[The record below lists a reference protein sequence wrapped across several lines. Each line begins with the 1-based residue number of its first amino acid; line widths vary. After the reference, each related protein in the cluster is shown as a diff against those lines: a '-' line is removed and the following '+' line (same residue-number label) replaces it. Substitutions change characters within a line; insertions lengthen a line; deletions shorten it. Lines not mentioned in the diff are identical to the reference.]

1 LHFSFTKHFYKKRQ
15 QFSRFFLN
23 FATRYFLTT
32 IISTFFNEDIFKMKT
47 IHKTNDRHSLSW
59 LANAVT
65 TLVLTA
71 AVSLCLASCAGEKA
85 HKRFVVGVSQCSEDT
100 WRDKLNEELRI
111 AATYYDVALQ
121 IKSANDDVRLQTE
134 QIDRF
139 VEQGVDLLVVAP
151 GQVSISPAIDK
162 AYEKGIPVII
172 FDRRTRSNKYTAY
185 IGADNHDIGAS
196 MAEFMANANTAGT
209 KVVELC
215 GLSSSSPAIE
225 RDAGFDSVAAHR
237 PNIDIVKKVYA
248 DWTEEGAYHVMDSLL
263 STPYPAFNCLFA
275 HNDRMAMGARRA
287 VVKHGIDP
295 KTIKLCGIDA
305 MPQHGGGM
313 QLVAEGKLFA
323 SSIYPTRGDEV
334 MRLAMKILTH
344 KPYDRENRLSSALVT
359 EANARVL
366 LMQYDETTRQQ
377 GHLSELR
384 DRVDKTVSDFKTQR
398 IYLLIMLG
406 ALLLLGMAYV
416 YVVRANRAKAR
427 LNRQLADSVEQQRQ
441 MTKHIEELTH
451 TQLQFFTNISH
462 ELRTPL
468 TLIAGPTEQ
477 LLEDKTVQ
485 GTHRRMLQ
493 MVERNTK
500 ILIQLVSEILDFRKV
515 QNNKAVLKLN
525 RFNLAETLRLWAD
538 DFDAVTSRKG
548 ITVKVDA
555 PADAAQAT
563 VIADRDKLARVF
575 FNLMSNAVKYTPKD
589 GTITI
594 TLRHNEGSFFFTMNN
609 DSVKTISK
617 DDLPHIFERFY
628 QPKGSI
634 GGTGIGLALVK
645 ANVDLHHGSISA
657 TSSQEEGTTFSI
669 TLPDTQEGYDP
680 DADNDGNKD
689 NSTKAEQGYVDDSY
703 APVNVE
709 AAEKAER
716 ITNAEDFDA
725 DRPLV
730 LIIDDNNGMR
740 AYLRSILQDHYN
752 VSEAVNGQQGLER
765 ARREVPKLVVCDV
778 MMPVMDGLE
787 FTRRLK
793 ADTATSHIPVI
804 LLTARSLSEQ
814 REEGY
819 GTGADSYL
827 TKPFTG
833 SLLLARI
840 DNLIHSRTLLR
851 SLFSGNSKE
860 EEKEEEMLGAQDQT
874 FVTRLREVIRD
885 NMGDSDFSVERIGEE
900 IGLSRVQLYR
910 KVKALTGQTPVELL
924 RKARLERS
932 RRLIEKTEK
941 SVSEIAYEV
950 GFTSPSYFNKCFK
963 DEFGISPGAMREKAQ
978 G

>member
-1 LHFSFTKHFYKKRQ
+1 
-15 QFSRFFLN
+15 
-23 FATRYFLTT
+23 
-32 IISTFFNEDIFKMKT
+32 MKT

-111 AATYYDVALQ
+111 AATYYDVDLQ

-134 QIDRF
+134 QINRF

-162 AYEKGIPVII
+162 AYEKGIPVIV
-172 FDRRTRSNKYTAY
+172 FDRQTHSDKYTAY
-185 IGADNHDIGAS
+185 IGANNHEIGAS

-366 LMQYDETTRQQ
+366 LMQNDETTRQQ

-406 ALLLLGMAYV
+406 ALFLLALAYV
-416 YVVRANRAKAR
+416 YVVNANRAKAR
-427 LNRQLADSVEQQRQ
+427 MNRQLADSVEQQRQ

-525 RFNLAETLRLWAD
+525 RFNLGETLRLWAD

-548 ITVKVDA
+548 ITVKVNA

-669 TLPDTQEGYDP
+669 TLPDKQEGYDP

>member
-1 LHFSFTKHFYKKRQ
+1 
-15 QFSRFFLN
+15 
-23 FATRYFLTT
+23 
-32 IISTFFNEDIFKMKT
+32 MKT

-111 AATYYDVALQ
+111 AATYYDVDLQ

-134 QIDRF
+134 QINRF

-225 RDAGFDSVAAHR
+225 RNAGFDSVAACR
-237 PNIDIVKKVYA
+237 PNISIVKKVYA

-295 KTIKLCGIDA
+295 KTIKFCGIDA
-305 MPQHGGGM
+305 MPQQGGGM

-366 LMQYDETTRQQ
+366 LMQNDETTRQQ

-384 DRVDKTVSDFKTQR
+384 NRVDKTVSDFKTQR
-398 IYLLIMLG
+398 IYLLIMLS
-406 ALLLLGMAYV
+406 ALLLLGIAYV
-416 YVVRANRAKAR
+416 YVVSANRAKAR

-525 RFNLAETLRLWAD
+525 RFNLGETLRLWAD
-538 DFDAVTSRKG
+538 DFGAVTSRKG

-575 FNLMSNAVKYTPKD
+575 FNLMSNAVKYTPQD

-752 VSEAVNGQQGLER
+752 VSEAVDGQQGLER

-833 SLLLARI
+833 SLLLARV

-860 EEKEEEMLGAQDQT
+860 EEKEEEMLGAQDQS

>member
-1 LHFSFTKHFYKKRQ
+1 
-15 QFSRFFLN
+15 
-23 FATRYFLTT
+23 
-32 IISTFFNEDIFKMKT
+32 MKT
-47 IHKTNDRHSLSW
+47 IHKTNNRHSLSW
-59 LANAVT
+59 LASAVT
-65 TLVLTA
+65 VLVLTA

-85 HKRFVVGVSQCSEDT
+85 NKRFVVGVSQCSEDT

-111 AATYYDVALQ
+111 AATYYDVDLQ

-134 QIDRF
+134 QINRF

-162 AYEKGIPVII
+162 AYVKGIPVII

-185 IGADNHDIGAS
+185 IGADNHEIGAS

-366 LMQYDETTRQQ
+366 LMQNDETTRQQ

-384 DRVDKTVSDFKTQR
+384 NRVDKTVSDFKTQR

-406 ALLLLGMAYV
+406 ALFLLALAYV
-416 YVVRANRAKAR
+416 YVVNANRAKAR
-427 LNRQLADSVEQQRQ
+427 MNRQLADSVEQQRQ

-515 QNNKAVLKLN
+515 QNIKAVLKLN
-525 RFNLAETLRLWAD
+525 RFNLGETLRLWAD

-645 ANVDLHHGSISA
+645 ANVDLHHGSISV

>member
-1 LHFSFTKHFYKKRQ
+1 
-15 QFSRFFLN
+15 
-23 FATRYFLTT
+23 
-32 IISTFFNEDIFKMKT
+32 MKT
-47 IHKTNDRHSLSW
+47 IHKTNKRHSLSW

-65 TLVLTA
+65 ALVLTA
-71 AVSLCLASCAGEKA
+71 AVSLCLASCGGGEA

-111 AATYYDVALQ
+111 AATYYDVDLQ

-134 QIDRF
+134 QINRF

-162 AYEKGIPVII
+162 AYEKGIPVIV
-172 FDRRTRSNKYTAY
+172 FDRRTHSDKYTAY
-185 IGADNHDIGAS
+185 IGANNHEIGAS

-225 RDAGFDSVAAHR
+225 RGEGFDSVAALR

-248 DWTEEGAYHVMDSLL
+248 DWTEEGAYRVMDSLL
-263 STPYPAFNCLFA
+263 STPYPAFNSIFA

-305 MPQHGGGM
+305 MPQQGGGM

-716 ITNAEDFDA
+716 ITNAEDFDT

-963 DEFGISPGAMREKAQ
+963 DEFGISPGAMREKTQ

>member
-1 LHFSFTKHFYKKRQ
+1 
-15 QFSRFFLN
+15 
-23 FATRYFLTT
+23 
-32 IISTFFNEDIFKMKT
+32 MKT
-47 IHKTNDRHSLSW
+47 IHKTNKRHSLSW
-59 LANAVT
+59 LASAVT
-65 TLVLTA
+65 ALVLTA
-71 AVSLCLASCAGEKA
+71 AVSLCLASCGGGEA
-85 HKRFVVGVSQCSEDT
+85 HNRFVVGVSQCSEDT

-111 AATYYDVALQ
+111 AATYYDVDLQ

-248 DWTEEGAYHVMDSLL
+248 DWTEEGAYRVMDSLL

-334 MRLAMKILTH
+334 MRLAMEILTH
-344 KPYDRENRLSSALVT
+344 KPYNRENRLSSALVT

-366 LMQYDETTRQQ
+366 LMQNDETTRQQ

-384 DRVDKTVSDFKTQR
+384 NRVDKTVSDFKTQR
-398 IYLLIMLG
+398 IYLLIMLS
-406 ALLLLGMAYV
+406 ALLLLALAYV
-416 YVVRANRAKAR
+416 YVVNANRAKAR
-427 LNRQLADSVEQQRQ
+427 MNRQLADSVEQQRQ

-525 RFNLAETLRLWAD
+525 RFNLGETLRLWAD
-538 DFDAVTSRKG
+538 DFGAVTSRKG
-548 ITVKVDA
+548 IKVQVDA

-563 VIADRDKLARVF
+563 IIADRDKLARVF

-594 TLRHNEGSFFFTMNN
+594 TLRHNEGEFFFTMNN

-628 QPKGSI
+628 QSKGSI

-657 TSSQEEGTTFSI
+657 TSTQEEGTTFSI

-680 DADNDGNKD
+680 DADKDNNKD

-703 APVNVE
+703 APANVE

>member
-1 LHFSFTKHFYKKRQ
+1 
-15 QFSRFFLN
+15 
-23 FATRYFLTT
+23 
-32 IISTFFNEDIFKMKT
+32 MKT
-47 IHKTNDRHSLSW
+47 IHKTNKRHSLSW
-59 LANAVT
+59 LAIAVT

-111 AATYYDVALQ
+111 AATYYDVDLQ

-151 GQVSISPAIDK
+151 GQVTISPAIDK

-196 MAEFMANANTAGT
+196 MAEFMANANTEGT
-209 KVVELC
+209 EVVELC

-225 RDAGFDSVAAHR
+225 RDAGFDSVAACR
-237 PNIDIVKKVYA
+237 PNISIVKKVYA
-248 DWTEEGAYHVMDSLL
+248 DWTEQGAYHVMDSLL

-295 KTIKLCGIDA
+295 KTIKFCGIDA
-305 MPQHGGGM
+305 MPQQGGGM
-313 QLVAEGKLFA
+313 HLVSEGKLFA

-366 LMQYDETTRQQ
+366 LMQNDETTRQQ

-384 DRVDKTVSDFKTQR
+384 NRVDKTVSDFKTQR
-398 IYLLIMLG
+398 IYLLIMLS
-406 ALLLLGMAYV
+406 ALLLLGIAYV
-416 YVVRANRAKAR
+416 YVVSANRAKAR

-538 DFDAVTSRKG
+538 DFGAVTSRKG

-575 FNLMSNAVKYTPKD
+575 FNLMSNAVKYTPQD

-594 TLRHNEGSFFFTMNN
+594 TLRHNDGSFFFTMNN

-628 QPKGSI
+628 QSKGSI

-752 VSEAVNGQQGLER
+752 VSEAVDGQQGLER

-860 EEKEEEMLGAQDQT
+860 EEKEEEMLGAQDQS

>member
-1 LHFSFTKHFYKKRQ
+1 
-15 QFSRFFLN
+15 
-23 FATRYFLTT
+23 
-32 IISTFFNEDIFKMKT
+32 MKT
-47 IHKTNDRHSLSW
+47 IHKTNNRHYLSW
-59 LANAVT
+59 LASAVT
-65 TLVLTA
+65 ALVLTA
-71 AVSLCLASCAGEKA
+71 AVSLCLASCGGKEA

-111 AATYYDVALQ
+111 AATYYDVDLQ

-151 GQVSISPAIDK
+151 GQVTISPAIDK

-196 MAEFMANANTAGT
+196 MAEFMANANTEGT
-209 KVVELC
+209 EVVELC

-225 RDAGFDSVAAHR
+225 RDAGFDSVAACR
-237 PNIDIVKKVYA
+237 PNISIVKKVYA

-263 STPYPAFNCLFA
+263 STPHPAFNCLFA

-295 KTIKLCGIDA
+295 KTIKFCGIDA
-305 MPQHGGGM
+305 MPQQGGGM
-313 QLVAEGKLFA
+313 HLVSEGKLFA

-366 LMQYDETTRQQ
+366 LMQNDETTRQQ

-384 DRVDKTVSDFKTQR
+384 NRVDKTVSDFKTQR

-406 ALLLLGMAYV
+406 ALILLGIAYV
-416 YVVRANRAKAR
+416 YVVSANRAKAR
-427 LNRQLADSVEQQRQ
+427 LNRQLAESVEQQRQ

-485 GTHRRMLQ
+485 GTHRRLLQ

-538 DFDAVTSRKG
+538 DFGAVTSRKG

-575 FNLMSNAVKYTPKD
+575 FNLMSNAVKYTPQD

-594 TLRHNEGSFFFTMNN
+594 TLRHNDGSFFFTMNN

-628 QPKGSI
+628 QSKGSI

-680 DADNDGNKD
+680 DADNDDSKD

-752 VSEAVNGQQGLER
+752 VSEAVDGQQGLER

-874 FVTRLREVIRD
+874 FVTRLREVIRN

-924 RKARLERS
+924 RKARLERG

-963 DEFGISPGAMREKAQ
+963 DEFGISPGVMREKTQ

>member
-1 LHFSFTKHFYKKRQ
+1 
-15 QFSRFFLN
+15 
-23 FATRYFLTT
+23 
-32 IISTFFNEDIFKMKT
+32 MKT
-47 IHKTNDRHSLSW
+47 IHKTNKRHSLSW

-65 TLVLTA
+65 ALVLTA
-71 AVSLCLASCAGEKA
+71 AVSLCLASCGGGEA

-111 AATYYDVALQ
+111 AATYYDVDLQ

-134 QIDRF
+134 QINRF

-162 AYEKGIPVII
+162 AYEKGIPVIV
-172 FDRRTRSNKYTAY
+172 FDRRTHSDKYTAY
-185 IGADNHDIGAS
+185 IGANNHEIGAS

-225 RDAGFDSVAAHR
+225 RGEGFDSVAALR

-248 DWTEEGAYHVMDSLL
+248 DWTEEGAYRVMDSLL
-263 STPYPAFNCLFA
+263 STPYPAFNSIFA

-305 MPQHGGGM
+305 MPQQGGGM

-406 ALLLLGMAYV
+406 ALLLLGIAYV

-594 TLRHNEGSFFFTMNN
+594 TLKHNGGSFFFTMNN

-860 EEKEEEMLGAQDQT
+860 EEKEEEMLGAQDQS

>member
-1 LHFSFTKHFYKKRQ
+1 
-15 QFSRFFLN
+15 
-23 FATRYFLTT
+23 
-32 IISTFFNEDIFKMKT
+32 MKT
-47 IHKTNDRHSLSW
+47 IHKTNKCHSLSW
-59 LANAVT
+59 LASTVT
-65 TLVLTA
+65 VLVLTA
-71 AVSLCLASCAGEKA
+71 AVSLCLASCRGKEA

-111 AATYYDVALQ
+111 AATYYDVDLQ

-172 FDRRTRSNKYTAY
+172 FDRQTRSNKYTAY

-344 KPYDRENRLSSALVT
+344 KPYNRENRLSSALVT

-366 LMQYDETTRQQ
+366 LMQNDETTRQQ

-384 DRVDKTVSDFKTQR
+384 NRVDKTVSDFKTQR
-398 IYLLIMLG
+398 IYLLIMLS
-406 ALLLLGMAYV
+406 ALLLLALAYV
-416 YVVRANRAKAR
+416 YVVNANRAKAR
-427 LNRQLADSVEQQRQ
+427 MNRQLADSVEQQRQ

-525 RFNLAETLRLWAD
+525 RFNLGETLRLWAD
-538 DFDAVTSRKG
+538 DFGAVTSRKG
-548 ITVKVDA
+548 IKVQVDA

-594 TLRHNEGSFFFTMNN
+594 TLRHNEGQFFFTMNN
-609 DSVKTISK
+609 DSVKTINK

-628 QPKGSI
+628 QSKGSI

-657 TSSQEEGTTFSI
+657 TSTQEEGTTFSI

-680 DADNDGNKD
+680 DADNDNNKD

-703 APVNVE
+703 APANVE

-860 EEKEEEMLGAQDQT
+860 EEEEEERLGAQDQT

-924 RKARLERS
+924 RRARLERG

-963 DEFGISPGAMREKAQ
+963 DEFGISPGVMREKTQ

>member
-1 LHFSFTKHFYKKRQ
+1 
-15 QFSRFFLN
+15 
-23 FATRYFLTT
+23 
-32 IISTFFNEDIFKMKT
+32 MKT

-59 LANAVT
+59 FANAVT

-111 AATYYDVALQ
+111 AATYYDVDLQ

-134 QIDRF
+134 QINRF

-162 AYEKGIPVII
+162 AYEKGIPVIV
-172 FDRRTRSNKYTAY
+172 FDRQTHSDKYTAY
-185 IGADNHDIGAS
+185 IGANNHEIGAS

-305 MPQHGGGM
+305 MPQQGGGM

-344 KPYDRENRLSSALVT
+344 KPYNRENRLSSALVT

-366 LMQYDETTRQQ
+366 LMQNDETTRQQ

-555 PADAAQAT
+555 PADAEQAT

>member
-1 LHFSFTKHFYKKRQ
+1 
-15 QFSRFFLN
+15 
-23 FATRYFLTT
+23 
-32 IISTFFNEDIFKMKT
+32 MKT

-111 AATYYDVALQ
+111 AATYYDVDLQ

-134 QIDRF
+134 QINRF

-162 AYEKGIPVII
+162 AYEKGIPVIV
-172 FDRRTRSNKYTAY
+172 FDRRTHSDKYTAY
-185 IGADNHDIGAS
+185 IGANNHEIGAS

-225 RDAGFDSVAAHR
+225 RSEGFDSVAALR

-248 DWTEEGAYHVMDSLL
+248 DWTEEGAYRVMDSLL
-263 STPYPAFNCLFA
+263 STPYPAFNSLFA

-295 KTIKLCGIDA
+295 SAIKFCGIDA
-305 MPQHGGGM
+305 MPQKDGGM

-366 LMQYDETTRQQ
+366 LMQNDETTRQQ

-384 DRVDKTVSDFKTQR
+384 NRVDKTVSDFKTQR
-398 IYLLIMLG
+398 IYLLIMLS
-406 ALLLLGMAYV
+406 ALLLLALAYV
-416 YVVRANRAKAR
+416 YVVNANRAKAR
-427 LNRQLADSVEQQRQ
+427 MNRQLADSVERQRQ

>member
-1 LHFSFTKHFYKKRQ
+1 
-15 QFSRFFLN
+15 
-23 FATRYFLTT
+23 
-32 IISTFFNEDIFKMKT
+32 MKT
-47 IHKTNDRHSLSW
+47 IHKTNNRHYLSW
-59 LANAVT
+59 LAIAVT
-65 TLVLTA
+65 TLVLTV
-71 AVSLCLASCAGEKA
+71 AVSLSLASCAGEKA
-85 HKRFVVGVSQCSEDT
+85 NKRFVVGVSQCSEDT

-111 AATYYDVALQ
+111 AATYYDVDLQ

-151 GQVSISPAIDK
+151 GQVTISPAIDK

-209 KVVELC
+209 EVVELC

-225 RDAGFDSVAAHR
+225 RDAGFDSVAACR
-237 PNIDIVKKVYA
+237 PNISIVKKVYA
-248 DWTEEGAYHVMDSLL
+248 DWTEQGAYHVMDSLL
-263 STPYPAFNCLFA
+263 SAPYPAFNCLFA

-295 KTIKLCGIDA
+295 KTIKFCGIDA
-305 MPQHGGGM
+305 MPQQGGGM
-313 QLVAEGKLFA
+313 HLVSEGKLFA

-366 LMQYDETTRQQ
+366 LMQNDETTRQQ

-384 DRVDKTVSDFKTQR
+384 NRVDKTVSDFKTQR
-398 IYLLIMLG
+398 IYLLIMLS
-406 ALLLLGMAYV
+406 ALLLLGIAYV
-416 YVVRANRAKAR
+416 YVVSANRAKAR

-515 QNNKAVLKLN
+515 QNDKAVLKLN

-538 DFDAVTSRKG
+538 DFGAVTSRKG

-575 FNLMSNAVKYTPKD
+575 FNLMSNAVKYTPQD

-594 TLRHNEGSFFFTMNN
+594 TLRHNDGSFFFTMNN

-628 QPKGSI
+628 QSKGSI

-752 VSEAVNGQQGLER
+752 VSEAVDGQQGLER

-874 FVTRLREVIRD
+874 FVTKLREVIRD

-924 RKARLERS
+924 RKARLERG

>member
-1 LHFSFTKHFYKKRQ
+1 
-15 QFSRFFLN
+15 
-23 FATRYFLTT
+23 
-32 IISTFFNEDIFKMKT
+32 MKT
-47 IHKTNDRHSLSW
+47 IHKTNKRHSLSW
-59 LANAVT
+59 LASAVT
-65 TLVLTA
+65 ALVLTA
-71 AVSLCLASCAGEKA
+71 AVSLCLASCRGKEA

-111 AATYYDVALQ
+111 AATYYDVDLQ

-287 VVKHGIDP
+287 VVRHGIDP

-344 KPYDRENRLSSALVT
+344 KPYNRENRLSSALVT

-366 LMQYDETTRQQ
+366 LMQNDETTRQQ

-384 DRVDKTVSDFKTQR
+384 NRVDKTVSDFKTQR
-398 IYLLIMLG
+398 IYLLIMLS
-406 ALLLLGMAYV
+406 ALLLLALAYV
-416 YVVRANRAKAR
+416 YVVNANRAKAR
-427 LNRQLADSVEQQRQ
+427 MNRQLADSVEQQRQ

-538 DFDAVTSRKG
+538 DFGAVTSRKG
-548 ITVKVDA
+548 IKVQVDA

-563 VIADRDKLARVF
+563 IIADRDKLARVF

-594 TLRHNEGSFFFTMNN
+594 TLRHNEGEFFFTMNN

-628 QPKGSI
+628 QSKGSI

-657 TSSQEEGTTFSI
+657 TSTQEEGTTFSI

-680 DADNDGNKD
+680 DADKDNNKD

-703 APVNVE
+703 APANVE

-874 FVTRLREVIRD
+874 FVTKLREVIRD

-924 RKARLERS
+924 RKARLERG

-963 DEFGISPGAMREKAQ
+963 DEFGISPGAMREKTQ

>member
-1 LHFSFTKHFYKKRQ
+1 
-15 QFSRFFLN
+15 
-23 FATRYFLTT
+23 
-32 IISTFFNEDIFKMKT
+32 MKT
-47 IHKTNDRHSLSW
+47 IHKTNNRHSLSW
-59 LANAVT
+59 LASAVT
-65 TLVLTA
+65 ALVLTA
-71 AVSLCLASCAGEKA
+71 AVSLCLASCGGKEAN
-85 HKRFVVGVSQCSEDT
+85 KRFVVGVSQCSEDT

-111 AATYYDVALQ
+111 AATYYDVDLQ

-151 GQVSISPAIDK
+151 GQVTISPAIDK

-196 MAEFMANANTAGT
+196 MAEFMANANTEGT
-209 KVVELC
+209 EVVELC

-225 RDAGFDSVAAHR
+225 RDEGFDSVAACR
-237 PNIDIVKKVYA
+237 PDISIVKKVYA
-248 DWTEEGAYHVMDSLL
+248 DWTEQGAYRVMDSLL

-295 KTIKLCGIDA
+295 KTIKFCGIDA
-305 MPQHGGGM
+305 MPQQGGGM
-313 QLVAEGKLFA
+313 HLVSEGKLFA

-366 LMQYDETTRQQ
+366 LMQNDETTRQQ

-384 DRVDKTVSDFKTQR
+384 NRVDKTVSDFKTQR
-398 IYLLIMLG
+398 IYLLIMLS
-406 ALLLLGMAYV
+406 ALLLLGIAYV
-416 YVVRANRAKAR
+416 YVVSANRAKAR

-538 DFDAVTSRKG
+538 DFGAVTSRKG
-548 ITVKVDA
+548 IKVQVDA

-563 VIADRDKLARVF
+563 IIADRDKLARVF

-594 TLRHNEGSFFFTMNN
+594 TLKHNEGEFFFTMNN

-669 TLPDTQEGYDP
+669 TLPDKQEGYDP

>member
-1 LHFSFTKHFYKKRQ
+1 
-15 QFSRFFLN
+15 
-23 FATRYFLTT
+23 
-32 IISTFFNEDIFKMKT
+32 MKT
-47 IHKTNDRHSLSW
+47 IHKTNKRHSLSW

-65 TLVLTA
+65 ALVLTA

-111 AATYYDVALQ
+111 AATYYDVDLQ

-134 QIDRF
+134 QINRF

-196 MAEFMANANTAGT
+196 MAEFMANANAAGT

-225 RDAGFDSVAAHR
+225 RDEGFDSVAAHR

-305 MPQHGGGM
+305 MPQQGGGM

-366 LMQYDETTRQQ
+366 LMQNDETTRQQ

-384 DRVDKTVSDFKTQR
+384 NRVDKTVSDFKTQR

-406 ALLLLGMAYV
+406 ALFLLALAYV
-416 YVVRANRAKAR
+416 YVVNANRAKAR
-427 LNRQLADSVEQQRQ
+427 MNRQLADSVEQQRQ

-525 RFNLAETLRLWAD
+525 RFNLGETLRLWAD
-538 DFDAVTSRKG
+538 DFGAVTSRKG
-548 ITVKVDA
+548 IKVQVDA

-563 VIADRDKLARVF
+563 IIADRDKLARVF

-594 TLRHNEGSFFFTMNN
+594 TLKHNEGEFFFTMNN

-657 TSSQEEGTTFSI
+657 TSTQEEGSTFSI

-680 DADNDGNKD
+680 DADNDDNKD

-752 VSEAVNGQQGLER
+752 VSEAVDGQQGLER

-874 FVTRLREVIRD
+874 FVTKLREVIRD

-924 RKARLERS
+924 RKARLERG

-963 DEFGISPGAMREKAQ
+963 DEFGISPGVMREKTQ

>member
-1 LHFSFTKHFYKKRQ
+1 
-15 QFSRFFLN
+15 
-23 FATRYFLTT
+23 
-32 IISTFFNEDIFKMKT
+32 MKT
-47 IHKTNDRHSLSW
+47 IHKTNKRHSLSW

-65 TLVLTA
+65 ALVLTA
-71 AVSLCLASCAGEKA
+71 AVSLCLASCRGKEA

-111 AATYYDVALQ
+111 AATYYDVDLQ

-134 QIDRF
+134 QINRF

-162 AYEKGIPVII
+162 AYVKGIPVII

-185 IGADNHDIGAS
+185 IGADNHEIGAS

-263 STPYPAFNCLFA
+263 STPYPAFNSIFA

-366 LMQYDETTRQQ
+366 LMQNDETTRQQ

-384 DRVDKTVSDFKTQR
+384 NRVDKTVSDFKTQR
-398 IYLLIMLG
+398 IYLLIMLS
-406 ALLLLGMAYV
+406 ALLLLALAYV
-416 YVVRANRAKAR
+416 YVVNANRAKAR
-427 LNRQLADSVEQQRQ
+427 MNRQLADSVEQQRQ

-525 RFNLAETLRLWAD
+525 RFNLGETLRLWAD

-594 TLRHNEGSFFFTMNN
+594 TLKHNEGSFFFTMNN

-860 EEKEEEMLGAQDQT
+860 EEKEEEMLGAQDQS

>member
-1 LHFSFTKHFYKKRQ
+1 
-15 QFSRFFLN
+15 
-23 FATRYFLTT
+23 
-32 IISTFFNEDIFKMKT
+32 MKT
-47 IHKTNDRHSLSW
+47 IHKTNNRHSLSW
-59 LANAVT
+59 LASAVT
-65 TLVLTA
+65 ALVLTA

-111 AATYYDVALQ
+111 AATYYDVDLQ

-151 GQVSISPAIDK
+151 GQVTISPAIDK

-196 MAEFMANANTAGT
+196 MAEFMANANTEGT
-209 KVVELC
+209 EVVELC

-225 RDAGFDSVAAHR
+225 RDAGFDSVAACR
-237 PNIDIVKKVYA
+237 PNISIVKKVYA
-248 DWTEEGAYHVMDSLL
+248 DWTEQGAYHVMDSLL

-295 KTIKLCGIDA
+295 KTIKFCGIDA
-305 MPQHGGGM
+305 MPQQGGGM
-313 QLVAEGKLFA
+313 HLVSEGKLFA

-366 LMQYDETTRQQ
+366 LMQNDETTRQQ

-384 DRVDKTVSDFKTQR
+384 NRVDKTVSDFKTQR
-398 IYLLIMLG
+398 IYLLIMLS
-406 ALLLLGMAYV
+406 ALLLLGIAYV
-416 YVVRANRAKAR
+416 YVVSANRAKAR

-538 DFDAVTSRKG
+538 DFGAVTSRKG

-575 FNLMSNAVKYTPKD
+575 FNLMSNAVKYTPQD

-594 TLRHNEGSFFFTMNN
+594 TLRHNDGSFFFTMNN

-628 QPKGSI
+628 QSKGSI

-752 VSEAVNGQQGLER
+752 VSEAVDGQQGLER

-874 FVTRLREVIRD
+874 FVTKLREVIRD

-924 RKARLERS
+924 RKARLERG

-963 DEFGISPGAMREKAQ
+963 DEFGISPGVMREKTQ